1 MGFHLL
7 VWCPKCTPAS
17 SNCFIE
23 ITLMSFSSIW
33 FFFHI
38 LYRVHDS
45 PTSRPTPVYEGTNR
59 KPVYVFF
66 YNCCILPQISCYCK
80 QNHSFYTF
88 LSNSKTKGKTVAI
101 LVRRLQPQSG
111 ADFAAIRH
119 RTPAPCRKPLPALRH
134 NISDLFFGRSNRD
147 LIGSDRNPFIVS
159 VPAQEHIKIRRGFHK
174 AHLLCPS

>member
-80 QNHSFYTF
+80 QNHSFYAFFYAF
-88 LSNSKTKGKTVAI
+88 LRTVKPKAE
-101 LVRRLQPQSG
+101 
-111 ADFAAIRH
+111 
-119 RTPAPCRKPLPALRH
+119 PLPSCAASAVSIRCG
-134 NISDLFFGRSNRD
+134 FRS
-147 LIGSDRNPFIVS
+147 S
-159 VPAQEHIKIRRGFHK
+159 PAQNPCTMPQTLTCSSSQYQRSLFRS
-174 AHLLCPS
+174 LQS